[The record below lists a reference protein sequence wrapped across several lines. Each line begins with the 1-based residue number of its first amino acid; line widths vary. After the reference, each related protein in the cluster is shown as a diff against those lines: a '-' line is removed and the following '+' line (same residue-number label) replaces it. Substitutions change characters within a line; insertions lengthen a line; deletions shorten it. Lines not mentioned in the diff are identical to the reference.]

1 MQDSFLTYSGYRYL
15 WATLILL
22 TSSVVAYVW
31 HQPVDGPNGGSWLGY
46 TLGTIGAL
54 LIVWLMLFGYRKRT
68 YNNTMGT
75 LRGWLSAHVYLGASL
90 IVVAT
95 LHAGF
100 QIGWNVHTL
109 AYALMMTVI
118 FSGFFGIYAY
128 LRFPTMMSRNRS
140 NASRDAMLE
149 EITELDEEAL
159 KLSDK
164 LGEKTHAIIIRS
176 IQNTRLGGGVWSQLR
191 ANDGSGAALE
201 KTKQMLDDMEKS
213 KEKPKTQE
221 MPTMFA
227 MVDFLAEAGG
237 EKSEDTRQLMDVLSR
252 KKALASKVAQD
263 IQYQALMEIWLYFH
277 VPLTFALLA
286 ALTAHIVS
294 VFYYW

>member
-1 MQDSFLTYSGYRYL
+1 MQDSFLTYSRYRYL
-15 WATLILL
+15 WVTLFL
-22 TSSVVAYVW
+22 VVASIIAYAL
-31 HQPVDGPNGGSWLGY
+31 HEPVDGPNGGSWLGY

-54 LIVWLMLFGYRKRT
+54 LIIWLMLFGYRKRT
-68 YNNTMGT
+68 YNNTMGNV
-75 LRGWLSAHVYLGASL
+75 RGWLSAHVYLGTSL

-100 QIGWNVHTL
+100 QIGWNIHTL
-109 AYALMMTVI
+109 AYALMMIVI

-128 LRFPTMMSRNRS
+128 LRYPTMMSRNRS
-140 NASRDAMLE
+140 SASRDAMLE
-149 EITELDEEAL
+149 EIAELDDEAL
-159 KLSDK
+159 KLSDG
-164 LGEKTHAIIIRS
+164 LGEKTHAIVIRS
-176 IQNTRLGGGVWSQLR
+176 IQNTKLGGGVWSQLT
-191 ANDGSGAALE
+191 AHDGSGAALE
-201 KTKQMLDDMEKS
+201 KTKQILEDMEKEQ
-213 KEKPKTQE
+213 EKPQTQD

-252 KKALASKVAQD
+252 KKALASRVAQD
-263 IQYQALMEIWLYFH
+263 IQFQALMEIWLYFH

>member
-22 TSSVVAYVW
+22 TSSIVAYVW

-54 LIVWLMLFGYRKRT
+54 LIVWLMFFGYRKRT

-75 LRGWLSAHVYLGASL
+75 LRGWLSAHVYLGTSL
-90 IVVAT
+90 VVVAT

-100 QIGWNVHTL
+100 QIGWNIHTL

-191 ANDGSGAALE
+191 ANDGSAAALE
-201 KTKQMLDDMEKS
+201 KTKQMLDDMEKN